1 MRRPLSTATGRV
13 TAVVAAV
20 ALAATGLG
28 TIAARVTPGVA
39 PLLLQGV
46 AADPCVPGQ
55 VLAVPARLRA
65 RFDPGSSVVRVGG
78 RVLTGHGVVPLNGA
92 LAGCVSAEAAASRR
106 WLSSGL
112 TPGITASQ
120 RSMASRALLDLRLLT
135 RPNGAVAAAWHGQW
149 LYDWPR
155 DSSWVVA
162 ALADT
167 GHLAPALRALRFLA
181 QVQNRDGSWAARY
194 RLDGRPVDDG
204 RPAELDATGW
214 VPWAVWTW
222 TQAAQRRD
230 PAAARRELA
239 RLWPMVTRAANAAVT
254 SLTRDGLPATAMD
267 YWESPIQVTIGTAA
281 PLLTGLRAAADLAGQ
296 VAADDPGQGG
306 QAGQAA
312 RDGRRWAAAAGR
324 LDTAIT
330 RTFGRSG
337 YLRTPSPD
345 SGADAAV
352 TFLGPPL
359 ATPGGKVLR
368 AERHAQAALRMPS
381 GGLAPG
387 EEWTGS
393 PGVAWT
399 AETAFF
405 ALFDAGTGQQAAT
418 VRLLSWLAAH
428 RTRLGEL
435 AEQVDPDG
443 EPVAVAPLAWT
454 DAVVLLT
461 MLAERHDLP
470 VVPVPGG

>member
-1 MRRPLSTATGRV
+1 
-13 TAVVAAV
+13 VVAAV
-20 ALAATGLG
+20 ALAAAGLG
-28 TIAARVTPGVA
+28 TIAARETPGVSA
-39 PLLLQGV
+39 LLLQGV
-46 AADPCVPGQ
+46 AADPCTPGR

-65 RFDPGSSVVRVGG
+65 RFEPDSSVVRVGD
-78 RVLTGHGVVPLNGA
+78 RVLTGHGVAPLDGA
-92 LAGCVSAEAAASRR
+92 LDRCVSAEAAASRG

-112 TPGITASQ
+112 VPGTTASQ
-120 RSMASRALLDLRLLT
+120 RSLASRALLDLRLLV
-135 RPNGAVAAAWHGQW
+135 RPNGAVAAAWHGEW
-149 LYDWPR
+149 RYAWPR

-167 GHLAPALRALRFLA
+167 GHLAPALQVLRFLA

-194 RLDGRPVDDG
+194 WLSGRPVDDG

-214 VPWAVWTW
+214 VPWAVWSW
-222 TQAAQRRD
+222 ARAAQRSD
-230 PAAARRELA
+230 PLAARRELA
-239 RLWPMVTRAANAAVT
+239 RLWPMVTRAANAAVA
-254 SLTRDGLPATAMD
+254 SLTRDGLPGTAMD
-267 YWESPIQVTIGTAA
+267 YWESPVQVTLGTAA
-281 PLLTGLRAAADLAGQ
+281 PLLAGLRAAADLAGQ
-296 VAADDPGQGG
+296 LAADDRGQDGQAG

-312 RDGRRWAAAAGR
+312 RDGRRWAAAATR

-352 TFLGPPL
+352 TVLGPPL
-359 ATPGGKVLR
+359 ATPDEKVLR

-381 GGLAPG
+381 AGLAPG

-393 PGVAWT
+393 PAVAWT

-405 ALFDAGTGQQAAT
+405 ALFDAGTGRQDDT
-418 VRLLSWLAAH
+418 TRLLSWLAAH

-443 EPVAVAPLAWT
+443 EPVAVAPLAWS

-461 MLAERHDLP
+461 MLAERHELAA
-470 VVPVPGG
+470 VPPPGAPG